1 MLEKIY
7 SRSATVSELRSGPLG
22 LFVDDFASLL
32 ASDGY
37 TYEVIETKLAVIR
50 SLHFWLV
57 QRDIPLGRLTSSRI
71 DEFVTF
77 RKRQYQGFTHKGHA
91 STLRAFVALLRS
103 RGLIPPEE
111 PAVSGL
117 SALDER
123 LKDFGE
129 HLERE
134 RGVTAKC
141 REAYCDSVRKFL
153 TSTCGIKA
161 SDGATLSPDG
171 ISAFII
177 EFRKSCSLSH
187 AQRMVTAIR
196 SYLRFLKF
204 RGDIRIDV
212 TGGALAFP
220 NWRGT
225 KLPETLTTDQV
236 KSLFRTCN
244 RKTAVGRRDYALLL
258 LLART
263 GLRAGEVFKLRL
275 QDIDWECGEMVIHGK
290 GRRQATIP
298 LMQDVGSALADYLKN
313 GRPKCQAPQ
322 LFVRAVAPYRAF
334 NRPGTISTIVRVAT
348 LRAGLKTKCK
358 GAHLLR
364 RTIATHALQAGAT
377 LPEVG
382 ELLRHR
388 SIESTKL
395 YAKVDHKRLRELIV
409 PWPTSKRTIRGDR

>member
-22 LFVDDFASLL
+22 LFVDDFGSLL
-32 ASDGY
+32 PSEGY
-37 TYEVIETKLAVIR
+37 TCEVIETKIAVIR

-57 QRDIPLGRLTSSRI
+57 QRDIPLGHLTSRLI
-71 DEFVTF
+71 DQFVTF
-77 RKRQYQGFTHKGHA
+77 RKWQYQGFTHKGHA

-117 SALDER
+117 SALDKR

-196 SYLRFLKF
+196 SYLRFLRF
-204 RGDIRIDV
+204 RGDIRIDCP
-212 TGGALAFP
+212 AP
-220 NWRGT
+220 
-225 KLPETLTTDQV
+225 
-236 KSLFRTCN
+236 
-244 RKTAVGRRDYALLL
+244 
-258 LLART
+258 
-263 GLRAGEVFKLRL
+263 LRL
-275 QDIDWECGEMVIHGK
+275 
-290 GRRQATIP
+290 
-298 LMQDVGSALADYLKN
+298 
-313 GRPKCQAPQ
+313 
-322 LFVRAVAPYRAF
+322 
-334 NRPGTISTIVRVAT
+334 
-348 LRAGLKTKCK
+348 AGIKTKCK

-388 SIESTKL
+388 SIESTQL
-395 YAKVDHKRLRELIV
+395 
-409 PWPTSKRTIRGDR
+409 